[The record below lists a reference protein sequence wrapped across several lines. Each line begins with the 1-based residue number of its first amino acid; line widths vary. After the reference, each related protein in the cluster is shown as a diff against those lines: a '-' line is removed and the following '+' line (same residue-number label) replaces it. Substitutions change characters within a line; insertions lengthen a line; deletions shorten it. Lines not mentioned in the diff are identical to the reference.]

1 MLYSPGFTRIVFV
14 SFLYRASWEFPSLIV
29 PALNFFLEK
38 SPSLPVQKLIG
49 LCPASEGVLTG
60 DTDWL
65 LGQPVSSEEKRE
77 NIKISKKEVQEVNRI
92 YIYM

>member
-1 MLYSPGFTRIVFV
+1 MLYLPGFTRLVFV
-14 SFLYRASWEFPSLIV
+14 SFLHRVSCVFPSLIV
-29 PALNFFLEK
+29 PELNFFLEK

-65 LGQPVSSEEKRE
+65 LGQPVSSKEKRR
-77 NIKISKKEVQEVNRI
+77 NIRISN
-92 YIYM
+92 